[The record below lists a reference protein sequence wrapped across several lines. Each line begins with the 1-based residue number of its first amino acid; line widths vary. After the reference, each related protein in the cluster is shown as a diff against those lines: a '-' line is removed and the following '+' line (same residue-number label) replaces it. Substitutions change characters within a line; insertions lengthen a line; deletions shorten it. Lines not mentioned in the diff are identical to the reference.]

1 MVGILCFSSKNL
13 FAQDTVSLS
22 KNDTATASKKL
33 SHSSLGAKID
43 YSSDDS
49 LTFFLDTKD
58 IYLYNNAKVDYEKMH
73 LKSGF
78 MSVNFETKILF
89 AQGIKD
95 TLDTIRQY
103 PIFQEGNTEYKS
115 KELRYNF
122 DTKRGLISNVFTK

>member
-1 MVGILCFSSKNL
+1 MMVGILCFSSKNL

-73 LKSGF
+73 PNRVS
-78 MSVNFETKILF
+78 
-89 AQGIKD
+89 
-95 TLDTIRQY
+95 
-103 PIFQEGNTEYKS
+103 
-115 KELRYNF
+115 
-122 DTKRGLISNVFTK
+122 